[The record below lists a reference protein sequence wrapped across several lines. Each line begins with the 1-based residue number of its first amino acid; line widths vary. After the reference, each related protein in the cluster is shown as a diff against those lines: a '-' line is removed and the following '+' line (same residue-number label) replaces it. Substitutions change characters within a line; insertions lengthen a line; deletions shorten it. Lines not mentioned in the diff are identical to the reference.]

1 MYISTNIWGFP
12 KLGYPQSSSIYRW
25 DFPKQKPSSYSG
37 IPQYVTPHI
46 PIFTETP
53 PSLLQFSDLL
63 LVKPSSYW
71 GNSMKLPLHLVS
83 TSRLRAPL
91 LAPNAQLSIPVL
103 SKAINVPGVHQ
114 NLRASPGDVVECHKE
129 YDYPLVMSK

>member
-1 MYISTNIWGFP
+1 MY
-12 KLGYPQSSSIYRW
+12 
-25 DFPKQKPSSYSG
+25 
-37 IPQYVTPHI
+37 VHI

-53 PSLLQFSDLL
+53 PSLPQFSDLL

-71 GNSMKLPLHLVS
+71 GNSMKLPLHLGS

-114 NLRASPGDVVECHKE
+114 NLRASPGDVMECHKE
-129 YDYPLVMSK
+129 YDYPLVMTKIAIEKWPFSSWIYLLIAW